1 MWVSERERARGSFG
15 DAPGECTSGA
25 APAASTAATVEA
37 SAATAARP
45 PTAPQSAR
53 RREERRNPCVM
64 PLSSTLSMRTRVL
77 QRTRFGSHCPWCSR
91 SDTHCRRSSNGS
103 P

>member
-1 MWVSERERARGSFG
+1 MWASERERARGSFG
-15 DAPGECTSGA
+15 NAPGECNSGA
-25 APAASTAATVEA
+25 APAAAPVATVEA
-37 SAATAARP
+37 AATTAARP

-64 PLSSTLSMRTRVL
+64 PLSRTLSMKTAVL
-77 QRTRFGSHCPWCSR
+77 QRTRFRSHCPWCNR
-91 SDTHCRRSSNGS
+91 SDTHCRASSNGS